1 MDRSFNASVRLSL
14 LLILTICLWGC
25 STTGLM
31 VRSMDPLMENM
42 TIAVNRNPD
51 VDMVRD
57 ALPASLIQMDGL
69 IQASPDTKLL
79 LRASEAYFGYTFAF
93 VTDTDKQRARMLHL
107 KARNYALRVLL
118 LNDHFRDSF
127 DKGID
132 AFTKSLNELEKEDVP
147 ALYWTANNWMA
158 WIALNLS
165 NPEVLL
171 DVPKVEAMLLRILE
185 LDETYYNGGA
195 HATLGAFYASRSKA
209 IGGDP
214 QKAKY
219 HFDRAFEL
227 SGSKL
232 LFVHLLYAQ
241 YYAYQIQDRELFVKT
256 LEAVIA
262 TPGDYYPDKNF
273 ANEIAKRKA
282 RVLLKDVD
290 NYF

>member
-1 MDRSFNASVRLSL
+1 MDRSLKAPVRLLL
-14 LLILTICLWGC
+14 LLILTTSMWGC

-31 VRSMDPLMENM
+31 VRSMDPLMEGM
-42 TIAVNRNPD
+42 TTAVNRNPD
-51 VDMVRD
+51 IDMVRD
-57 ALPASLIQMDGL
+57 ALPAGLIQMDGL

-93 VTDTDKQRARMLHL
+93 VADTDRQRARMLHL
-107 KARNYALRVLL
+107 KARDYALRVLM
-118 LNDHFRDSF
+118 LNDHFRDNF
-127 DKGID
+127 DMGID

-158 WIALNLS
+158 WIALNLD

-256 LEAVIA
+256 LGAVIA
-262 TPGDYYPDKNF
+262 TPVDYYPEKNF

-282 RVLLKDVD
+282 RVLLENVD
-290 NYF
+290 DYF